1 MGHGKKAK
9 YSLWRR
15 ESEKKAVHTCQ
26 HSGHLNFTV
35 SVYGVSEFHSC
46 VREQDMAT
54 ATLAHSF
61 SDDTDAGD
69 KLFLLSLKTNNQ

>member
-1 MGHGKKAK
+1 MEEGDRK
-9 YSLWRR
+9 
-15 ESEKKAVHTCQ
+15 ESCFHTCQ

-35 SVYGVSEFHSC
+35 SVYGVSEFYSC

-54 ATLAHSF
+54 ATLAHDF

-69 KLFLLSLKTNNQ
+69 